1 MVQHLHAQ
9 DPAFNPWHRRGRRG
23 EKEWVKVRRVEEG
36 KGGEAGRREE
46 ERGRERRGEE
56 RREEKERRGGIFW

>member
-1 MVQHLHAQ
+1 M
-9 DPAFNPWHRRGRRG
+9 RREGRERGRRG
-23 EKEWVKVRRVEEG
+23 EKERVKVRRVEEG

-56 RREEKERRGGIFW
+56 RLLSLHSRTHHSMRSWCCLF